1 MAGKRN
7 DDRVDYT
14 WNFMNESMDDVTTGD
29 YNIAIGH
36 KDGTTII
43 HPERKSED
51 AAETAD
57 GTDSSRAREDDESS
71 MSWKFVLGMIFLAL
85 ILSINL

>member
-1 MAGKRN
+1 
-7 DDRVDYT
+7 
-14 WNFMNESMDDVTTGD
+14 MNETMDDVTTGD
-29 YNIAIGH
+29 YNVTIGH
-36 KDGTTII
+36 DDKTTIK

-51 AAETAD
+51 ISPEKALETD
-57 GTDSSRAREDDESS
+57 NGRAREDDESS